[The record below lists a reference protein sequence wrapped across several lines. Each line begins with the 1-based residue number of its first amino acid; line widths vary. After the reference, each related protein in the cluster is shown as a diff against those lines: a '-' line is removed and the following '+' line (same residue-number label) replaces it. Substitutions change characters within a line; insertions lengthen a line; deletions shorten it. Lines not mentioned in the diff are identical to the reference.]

1 MLREMLQGKLHHA
14 SVTDCR
20 IDYPGSLTVDL
31 DLIERCGLLVH
42 QKIQLLNCHNG
53 YRLETYLIAGER
65 GKGQIIVNGAAARHA
80 QKGDVVIIAGFAL
93 YDEREIVGHEP
104 KVLVLNNLN
113 QVIATYGTVSG

>member
-31 DLIERCGLLVH
+31 DLIERSGLLVH

-93 YDEREIVGHEP
+93 YDAREIVSHEP

-113 QVIATYGTVSG
+113 QVIATYGTISG